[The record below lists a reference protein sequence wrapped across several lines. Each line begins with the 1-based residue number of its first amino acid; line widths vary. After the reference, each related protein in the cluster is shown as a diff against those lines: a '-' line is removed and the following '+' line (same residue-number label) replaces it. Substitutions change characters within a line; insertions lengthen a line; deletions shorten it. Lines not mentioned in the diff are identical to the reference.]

1 MVLRFIILEKTLEK
15 TESKCLHLQ
24 MESLNIREKG
34 CETERGRGWP
44 FICIVRLATTSHVKA
59 HSAPMYS
66 LPKRGGAKDSILG
79 LLFIKKAS
87 WRTSLVVQWLR
98 LSAASAG
105 GEGQTPGRETKVPPA
120 AWCDLKIKNN

>member
-66 LPKRGGAKDSILG
+66 LPKEEVRKTLSWGYCSLRKPHGGLPWWSSG
-79 LLFIKKAS
+79 
-87 WRTSLVVQWLR
+87 
-98 LSAASAG
+98 
-105 GEGQTPGRETKVPPA
+105 
-120 AWCDLKIKNN
+120 